1 MFTVSE
7 RTSLA
12 RCTARQR
19 GATADEGRGG
29 GKRTTRAVF
38 AVTQMVKQDLPA
50 VDREL
55 HFTAVAPAREVG
67 QFVRRGHRRKGGWRA
82 GTTWTNSAPL
92 CTVSRLDG
100 QTQRARRREK
110 FGY

>member
-1 MFTVSE
+1 MRNVSE
-7 RTSLA
+7 QNSLA

-19 GATADEGRGG
+19 GATAGEGRGG

-67 QFVRRGHRRKGGWRA
+67 QFVKRGHRRKGGWRA
-82 GTTWTNSAPL
+82 GTT
-92 CTVSRLDG
+92 
-100 QTQRARRREK
+100 
-110 FGY
+110 